1 MSDNVLEEVVLK
13 EKKNEGRKKILF
25 LHTLRYLHN
34 ECEAKPQ
41 KF

>member
-1 MSDNVLEEVVLK
+1 MPDNVLEEVVLK
-13 EKKNEGRKKILF
+13 EKKNEGRKKIPF
-25 LHTLRYLHN
+25 FHTLGYLHN